1 MVIFHSYVS
10 LPEGNPLCILLT
22 AMAKTPGKSMI
33 SPAEKSRLYPH
44 GVYTALAIQG
54 LTSQLSRR
62 SLVALKG
69 LWSHKCAFHMT
80 SENGLDMV
88 GYPMQTTLRQ
98 ATR

>member
-1 MVIFHSYVS
+1 MIF
-10 LPEGNPLCILLT
+10 P
-22 AMAKTPGKSMI
+22 AK
-33 SPAEKSRLYPH
+33 KSRLYPH

-54 LTSQLSRR
+54 LKSQQSRR
-62 SLVALKG
+62 SLAVALKG